1 MLYFDLAI
9 YNEDLLK
16 DSEKKFPKL
25 LKDIIYNFRKITGQV
40 LKLNVDGKNLVVLPK
55 VNNRV
60 LKKVSKI
67 LKVDVTRNVCVS
79 ENLRLKEDFIKFL
92 NSKNL
97 NVLDGRWLFKYLFTD
112 VLEFI
117 CNSKEMRIENQ
128 EISILT
134 NEMSPFIY
142 ETIKKVAEKVKNIN
156 IVTRNIDIFKKLEAD
171 IYEEN
176 GMIIRVTNDFKK
188 ATLKSNVILNLNFVQ
203 EYLDKINFGRNAIIV
218 NFEQA
223 LKIKQKGFNGKVI
236 NFYHINLPYKIL
248 DRFNR
253 FDNSI
258 FYESLIYKKTLPKN
272 IWNEIK
278 NDKIKIDS
286 LEDSKKNYIFE
297 KLDNTAIKDN
307 LVKASHF

>member
-9 YNEDLLK
+9 YKEDLLK
-16 DSEKKFPKL
+16 DSEKKFPKFL
-25 LKDIIYNFRKITGQV
+25 RDIIYNFRKITGQV

-55 VNNRV
+55 VNKRV

-79 ENLRLKEDFIKFL
+79 ENLRLKEDFVKFL
-92 NSKNL
+92 NSRNL

-134 NEMSPFIY
+134 NEMNPFIY
-142 ETIKKVAEKVKNIN
+142 ETIKQVAERVKNIN

-171 IYEEN
+171 VYEEN

-203 EYLDKINFGRNAIIV
+203 EYLDTINFERNAIIV

-236 NFYHINLPYKIL
+236 NFYHISLPYKTL
-248 DRFNR
+248 ERFNR

-286 LEDSKKNYIFE
+286 LEDSKKNYIFK
-297 KLDNTAIKDN
+297 KLDNTDVRTDF
-307 LVKASHF
+307 VKASLF